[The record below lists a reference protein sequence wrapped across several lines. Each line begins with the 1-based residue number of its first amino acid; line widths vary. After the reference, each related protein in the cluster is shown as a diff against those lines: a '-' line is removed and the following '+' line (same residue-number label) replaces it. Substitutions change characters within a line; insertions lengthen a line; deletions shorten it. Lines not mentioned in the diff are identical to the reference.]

1 MKTVHQEGITAVDMC
16 QMLGF
21 LVKQILALAYIKG
34 PLGLETVIMGDFS
47 ISFSSLERS
56 WMLKFS
62 RGSSELNYTITKW
75 TKQVSAEQSAPQEN
89 THSPQQPMGPFLKQT
104 AF

>member
-1 MKTVHQEGITAVDMC
+1 MKAVHQEGMTAVDMC

-21 LVKQILALAYIKG
+21 LVKQTLALAYVKG
-34 PLGLETVIMGDFS
+34 PIGLVTVTMGDFS
-47 ISFSSLERS
+47 ISFSSLERT

-62 RGSSELNYTITKW
+62 RGSSEQNYTIAKW
-75 TKQVSAEQSAPQEN
+75 AKQVSAEQAAPPEN
-89 THSPQQPMGPFLKQT
+89 TRSSQQPMGPFLKQT